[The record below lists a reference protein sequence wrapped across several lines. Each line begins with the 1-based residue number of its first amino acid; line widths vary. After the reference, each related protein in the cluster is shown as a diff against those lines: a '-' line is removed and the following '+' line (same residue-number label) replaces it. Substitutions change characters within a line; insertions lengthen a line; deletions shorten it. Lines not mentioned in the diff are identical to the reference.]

1 MERIKEWICQGMEMV
16 LEKAEEVSRAK
27 REWSMEEVGEAADIV
42 KDLAEAYKNLVK
54 SQHYYSV
61 RKY

>member
-27 REWSMEEVGEAADIV
+27 REWSMEEVGEAADII

-54 SQHYYSV
+54 SQHYYSS

>member
-1 MERIKEWICQGMEMV
+1 MERLKEWICQGMEMV
-16 LEKAEEVSRAK
+16 LEKAEEVSRTK
-27 REWSMEEVGEAADIV
+27 REWSMEEVGEAADII

-54 SQHYYSV
+54 SQHYYSS